1 MKSFFTLLLSIL
13 IFSSCTETPKNYV
26 TLSGEITNFNEFK
39 KITISNREGYKKEI
53 QVNDD
58 GTFSDTLHIKEGLF
72 TFFDGNEVGMIYLK
86 NNNSTSFTL
95 DTNAF
100 DETLKFKGDGADKSN
115 FIITNNL
122 LQEKYLQNI
131 FDGSEAEFSK
141 SFNDLEVVYNSL
153 KNEFKQLDAA
163 FFEEQSEN
171 LKLMRKSYYEYFLE
185 KQGMKTLFPKGMAS
199 PEFTNYENHKGGVS
213 SLSDFKG
220 KFVYVDIW
228 ATWCGPCK
236 VEIPFLQELESKYHA
251 KNIEFISISVD
262 DARRS
267 GTLEKAH
274 EAWKTMVSEKE
285 LSGVQLF
292 SGNGWKTDFIQDY
305 KISGIPRFIL
315 IDPNGNI
322 IDADAPRPSS
332 EGLISLLDEL
342 GI

>member
-141 SFNDLEVVYNSL
+141 SFNDLEVGYNSL

-171 LKLMRKSYYEYFLE
+171 LKLLRKSYYEYFLE

-213 SLSDFKG
+213 SLSDFEG

-292 SGNGWKTDFIQDY
+292 SGNGWKADFIQDY

-332 EGLISLLDEL
+332 EKLILLLDEL